1 MKHARLGKESTAKNN
16 NGVVMNTRAFKTFG
30 AMILSGTILS
40 GCGARVKSFPYEAK
54 NDAGVGITKSKD
66 LRDRTAL
73 GFTYGLPKTLFEIK
87 GTCSLYRQIFYELQS
102 NGTLSEAAVLFI
114 ANLDDGLDVKPIGI
128 PDPNLRFR
136 IDPKVLRNWRVHT
149 EKANFTVSD
158 DGMLTQLNSTFD
170 DRTAEIIES
179 TTKTAINIAKT
190 MAIAGADDKLIAGLL
205 EKVSTFE
212 ISTKVDPEVST
223 PYKPF
228 QNLGAKAMTE
238 ASANLIKDEMR
249 DTFVPDRITVVVNDV
264 ALDVTK
270 IGAPLKSDS
279 AKLKD
284 AVAKSNLGSK
294 LVRLASFEN
303 LAQNYLDGIVTRIP
317 EYVEVKLTSHPNVV
331 REPKELAN
339 SLLNFKGQIANLEKE
354 IKAHRNAQA
363 QTSDPDARASIQVE
377 IDKYVA
383 LRNAIIQFEIDFN
396 SEKMLFQGP
405 VPVAQFGRLAV
416 VPVHSNTFVKQ
427 TKDITINKDNGR
439 ITQYDFSAT
448 SSGERAA
455 KMLENISKS
464 VVDELPNLLKAGGAA
479 KSDAK

>member
-1 MKHARLGKESTAKNN
+1 MAKKN
-16 NGVVMNTRAFKTFG
+16 NGVVMNQQTIKILCAV
-30 AMILSGTILS
+30 ILSSSSILS
-40 GCGARVKSFPYEAK
+40 GCGARVKSFPYEAN

-66 LRDRTAL
+66 LRNRTAL
-73 GFTYGLPKTLFEIK
+73 GFTYGLPKTIFEIK
-87 GTCSLYRQIFYELQS
+87 GTCSLYRQIFYELQPDGS
-102 NGTLSEAAVLFI
+102 QQESAVLFI
-114 ANLDDGLDVKPIGI
+114 ANLDEGLDVKPIGI

-158 DGMLTQLNSTFD
+158 DGMLTQLNSSFD

-179 TTKTAINIAKT
+179 TSKTAINVAKT
-190 MAIAGADDKLIAGLL
+190 IAIAGANSTLVAGLL

-212 ISTKVDPEVST
+212 ITSKVDPEVAT

-228 QNLGAKAMTE
+228 ENLGAKAITE
-238 ASANLIKDEMR
+238 AAANLIKDEMR
-249 DTFVPDRITVVVNDV
+249 DTFIPDRITVVVNDI
-264 ALDVTK
+264 ALDVVK
-270 IGAPLKSDS
+270 IGSPLKSDS
-279 AKLKD
+279 GNLRNAL
-284 AVAKSNLGSK
+284 AKSNLGSK
-294 LVRLASFEN
+294 IIRLASFEN

-317 EYVEVKLTSHPNVV
+317 EYVQVKLTCHPLVV

-339 SLLNFKGQIANLEKE
+339 SLLNFRNQIANLNQE
-354 IKAHRNAQA
+354 ISTATTAQA
-363 QTSDPDARASIQVE
+363 QTTDPDARTSIQVQ
-377 IDKYVA
+377 IDKHTAV
-383 LRNAIIQFEIDFN
+383 RDAIVKFEADFN
-396 SEKMLFQGP
+396 SDKVLFQGP

-427 TKDITINKDNGR
+427 TKDITINRENGR